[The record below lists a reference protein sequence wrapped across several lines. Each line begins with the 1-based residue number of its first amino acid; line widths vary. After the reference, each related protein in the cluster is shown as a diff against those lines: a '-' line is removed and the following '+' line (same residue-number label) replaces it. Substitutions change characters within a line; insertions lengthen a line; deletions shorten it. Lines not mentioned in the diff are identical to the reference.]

1 MTTQDS
7 LLRIFPQ
14 PTATLNGRGGSE
26 VNGLP
31 LNTVPQNCE
40 IVLSGLCNSP
50 ITKRQ
55 EHYLVRIDN
64 LMVFLRVCSAYEG
77 SGYDEYAVIRDVADT
92 PEKQAELLNYARRSI
107 QAICGHVQE
116 GGAAA

>member
-1 MTTQDS
+1 MTIQDT

-14 PTATLNGRGGSE
+14 PTATVNGRGGSE

-31 LNTVPQNCE
+31 RNTVPQNCD
-40 IVLSGLCNSP
+40 IVLSGLHTSR
-50 ITKRQ
+50 ITNRQ

-64 LMVFLRVCSAYEG
+64 QLIFLRVCSAYPD

-92 PEKQAELLNYARRSI
+92 PEKQAELLDYARRSI
-107 QAICGHVQE
+107 KAICGQVHE
-116 GGAAA
+116 GGVAA